1 MEASAAQMPWD
12 KIIGAAASSA
22 LGVISLVILIAGG
35 VAVLLFR
42 NAGERTRLL
51 VFGMLVFGLAGVVAA
66 VLLQRETTVVP
77 VPDDTAGP
85 QQSGP
90 VTPVPRPDDADVPDA
105 QRTDDPPAEPDPPE
119 PARLVATVPQIDGLW
134 RDPDGFTYRIM
145 QDGTDV
151 AIEGY
156 AAGQLIAQGEGTIA
170 GQQLQYSFRNQ
181 ANGSSGDCSGRIA
194 PGERSISG
202 SCDSTMGT
210 MFFAVAR

>member
-77 VPDDTAGP
+77 VPDDTF
-85 QQSGP
+85 
-90 VTPVPRPDDADVPDA
+90 
-105 QRTDDPPAEPDPPE
+105 
-119 PARLVATVPQIDGLW
+119 
-134 RDPDGFTYRIM
+134 DPDRVF
-145 QDGTDV
+145 D
-151 AIEGY
+151 
-156 AAGQLIAQGEGTIA
+156 
-170 GQQLQYSFRNQ
+170 
-181 ANGSSGDCSGRIA
+181 
-194 PGERSISG
+194 
-202 SCDSTMGT
+202 
-210 MFFAVAR
+210 